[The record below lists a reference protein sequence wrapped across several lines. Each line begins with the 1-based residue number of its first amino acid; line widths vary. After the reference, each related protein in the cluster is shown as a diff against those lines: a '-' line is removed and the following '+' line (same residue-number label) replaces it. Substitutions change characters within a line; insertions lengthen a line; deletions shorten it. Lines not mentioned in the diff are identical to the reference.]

1 MQPIRVAP
9 TSIQADECA
18 LVLTAAGIPNAVEPD
33 GTGWAVLVAPDD
45 VARAHATLSA
55 YDDER
60 RVEPPAAPEAPEPPY
75 PWMSGVALALLL
87 LWLFT
92 MTSTPA
98 TTERGAAVAGRIVAG
113 ELWRTVT
120 ALTLHAD
127 VVHVAGNAA
136 ALAVVFPPLVQRFG
150 AGAALLLLLGAGA
163 LGNALAALVH
173 DPRHSAVGASTAAF
187 AAVGILVALRLMPG
201 ETPQHRKRW
210 TAPVAGVLLV
220 ALLSAA
226 PRVDLAAHAFGFLAG
241 VAVGAATAKAPRAGT
256 LVQWMLGALAALIV
270 TVCWRVA
277 LGA

>member
-9 TSIQADECA
+9 TSVQADECA
-18 LVLTAAGIPNAVEPD
+18 LVLTAAGIANAVEPD
-33 GTGWAVLVAPDD
+33 GSGWVVLVAADD
-45 VARAHATLSA
+45 AVRAHATLSA

-60 RVEPPAAPEAPEPPY
+60 RVEPPAAPEAPAPPEAPY
-75 PWMSGVALALLL
+75 PWMSGVALGLLL

-98 TTERGAAVAGRIVAG
+98 TMEGGAAVAGRIVAG

-136 ALAVVFPPLVQRFG
+136 ALAVVFPPIVQRFG
-150 AGAALLLLLGAGA
+150 AGAALLLLLSAGA
-163 LGNALAALVH
+163 LGNTLAALVH
-173 DPRHSAVGASTAAF
+173 DPRHSGVGASTTAF
-187 AAVGILVALRLMPG
+187 GAVGILVALRLMPG
-201 ETPQHRKRW
+201 EAPRKRW

-241 VAVGAATAKAPRAGT
+241 VVIGAATAKAPRASR
-256 LVQWMLGALAALIV
+256 A
-270 TVCWRVA
+270 
-277 LGA
+277 